1 MSFVKQYKKY
11 QPEEEHNFDISTQ
24 IGGWYMSKRICND
37 ILKYWDYNKDKSSNG
52 ETSSYGKSQVIKSVK
67 ESNEIVIPF
76 YKSNEP
82 WNEYK
87 EQLYKII
94 AKYRKKYPEM
104 DDNVA
109 FGLGEHYNL
118 QNYPVGGGFKEWHF
132 ENDFSSKEINAHRC
146 LVFMTYLNDVEDG
159 GTEFKYQNII
169 SPAKKG
175 LTLIWPAY
183 WTHTHRGVV
192 SKTKEKT
199 IVTGWLNYVDY
210 IERK

>member
-1 MSFVKQYKKY
+1 MMPDFIHTVQMLDTSLCDDLVDYYHKSGEYKQKGVVSGGLRPDSK
-11 QPEEEHNFDISTQ
+11 ISTDVT
-24 IGGWYMSKRICND
+24 IFPNST
-37 ILKYWDYNKDKSSNG
+37 DK
-52 ETSSYGKSQVIKSVK
+52 T
-67 ESNEIVIPF
+67 IVTYLEF
-76 YKSNEP
+76 VNQALGS
-82 WNEYK
+82 YK
-87 EQLYKII
+87 ETF
-94 AKYRKKYPEM
+94 
-104 DDNVA
+104 DA
-109 FGLGEHYNL
+109 FM
-118 QNYPVGGGFKEWHF
+118 YPVCFAEGMNIQYYEPGEGFPKWHC
-132 ENDFSSKEINAHRC
+132 ERGMNQSNQRA
-146 LVFMTYLNDVEDG
+146 LAFMTYLNDVEDG

>member
-1 MSFVKQYKKY
+1 MSFVEQYKKY

-76 YKSNEP
+76 YESNEP

-94 AKYRKKYPEM
+94 AKYRK
-104 DDNVA
+104 
-109 FGLGEHYNL
+109 
-118 QNYPVGGGFKEWHF
+118 
-132 ENDFSSKEINAHRC
+132 
-146 LVFMTYLNDVEDG
+146 YLNDVEDG